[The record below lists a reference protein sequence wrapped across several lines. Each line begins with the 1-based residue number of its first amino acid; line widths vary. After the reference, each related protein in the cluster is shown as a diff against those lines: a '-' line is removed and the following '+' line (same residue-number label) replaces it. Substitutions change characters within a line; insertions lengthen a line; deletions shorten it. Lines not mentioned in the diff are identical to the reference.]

1 MGQEGAKTKSGL
13 LSHFPQE
20 YDERVGAYRMGHLI
34 WFYLLIGIVVSE
46 FASLLTTVYL
56 HRASTHRSVIFHP
69 VLEFFMQFGL
79 WLTTGI
85 NRKEWV
91 AVHLC
96 HHAHAD
102 EEGDPHSPRLLG
114 LWRVQI
120 GNLFLY
126 IRAARDPKVLWYGRN
141 IVPTLAERTIF
152 KSTYLGLL
160 VGIGLLWLMFGFWP
174 MLIVVGMH
182 MFLYLFFLNNLI
194 NGWCHV
200 KGYKN
205 FPQAVA
211 YNNRFIALITM
222 GEGLHNNHHH
232 KPGSASLSYKT
243 SEVDPGWLFIRL
255 ARLCGLA
262 RLA

>member
-1 MGQEGAKTKSGL
+1 
-13 LSHFPQE
+13 
-20 YDERVGAYRMGHLI
+20 MGHFI
-34 WFYLLIGIVVSE
+34 WLYLLLGVIVAE
-46 FASLLTTVYL
+46 LASLLTTVYL
-56 HRASTHRSVIFHP
+56 HRSSTHRSVIFNP

-102 EEGDPHSPRLLG
+102 QEGDPHSPLLLG
-114 LWRVQI
+114 FWKVQL

-126 IRAARDPKVLWYGRN
+126 RRAARDPKVLWYGRN

-152 KSTYLGLL
+152 RSTVLGLL
-160 VGIGLLWLMFGFWP
+160 VGIGLLWLVFGFWP
-174 MLIVVGMH
+174 MLIVVGTH
-182 MFLYLFFLNNLI
+182 AFLYVFLNSLI
-194 NGWCHV
+194 NGWCHAR
-200 KGYKN
+200 GYKN
-205 FPQAVA
+205 FPLVVA
-211 YNNRFIALITM
+211 FNNRFIAWITM

-232 KPGSASLSYKT
+232 KPGNPSLRYRA
-243 SEVDPGWLFIRL
+243 SEVDMGWLFIQL
-255 ARLCGLA
+255 ACLCGLA